1 MNSDKRELIET
12 GLVVLLILCF
22 LGSCMFCAIK
32 GMSYQTLVLFAGF
45 LGTLV
50 GAFTQKMRAGG
61 QTPVDAKP
69 IPADVKPV
77 IQNES

>member
-50 GAFTQKMRAGG
+50 GAFTQKMRAGS
-61 QTPVDAKP
+61 QAT
-69 IPADVKPV
+69 DVKPV
-77 IQNES
+77 IQQGETKQP

>member
-1 MNSDKRELIET
+1 MNGDNKRELIET

-22 LGSCMFCAIK
+22 LGSCMYCAIK

-61 QTPVDAKP
+61 QTTDT
-69 IPADVKPV
+69 KPV
-77 IQNES
+77 IQQGDIKQP

>member
-1 MNSDKRELIET
+1 MAMNGDNKRELIET

-22 LGSCMFCAIK
+22 LGSCMYCAIK

-61 QTPVDAKP
+61 QTTDT
-69 IPADVKPV
+69 KPV
-77 IQNES
+77 IQQGDIKQP